1 MKVSEL
7 IKELKRKME
16 KHGDLD
22 VQLIAVEL
30 DEMTFHHHARLNM
43 TAYFSDNSW
52 GKLITI
58 SAYI

>member
-7 IKELKRKME
+7 IKNLETEME
-16 KHGDLD
+16 KHGELD
-22 VQLIAVEL
+22 VWLIAVDL

-43 TAYFSDNSW
+43 AAFSSDNSW

>member
-1 MKVSEL
+1 MKTSEL
-7 IKELKRKME
+7 IKELETEME

-22 VQLIAVEL
+22 VQIIAAEL
-30 DEMTFHHHARLNM
+30 DEMTFHHHARSNM

-52 GKLITI
+52 GKLISI